1 MVMQASDEDELL
13 RTPLHGLHADLGAK
27 LVPFAGYDMPLQ
39 YEGVVAEHLH
49 TRTAAGL
56 FDVSHM
62 GVIELRGDT
71 QHVAEAL
78 ETVMPSAFTTLR
90 PGRQRYSFLTNEQ
103 GGIIDDLMVANTAA
117 GFVAVVN
124 ASRKAVDLAH
134 LEAEI
139 GDRVEIAPR
148 NDIALVAVQGPAAM
162 EVVADLGVGA
172 VRAMNFMDVAEVA
185 IAGVTCSISRSGYT
199 GEDGCEI
206 TIPAEAAEQIAR
218 LLLTDQRVSPV
229 GLGARDTLR
238 LEAGL
243 CLYGNDLAVDISP
256 VEADLRW
263 AMQKRRRQN
272 GGFIGDTAIL
282 DQLANGVERTR
293 VGIRAKGRRPVRDG
307 ATLRTSSDEDAG
319 FVSSGGFGPSV
330 DGPVAMAYVPPAL
343 SDVGT
348 ELIADVRGKDVAVAV
363 STLPFSPHRY
373 HRKES

>member
-1 MVMQASDEDELL
+1 MTLL

-139 GDRVEIAPR
+139 GDRVEIALR

-218 LLLTDQRVSPV
+218 LLLADQRVSPV

-373 HRKES
+373 HRYHRKES